1 MIVDQGGS
9 GEVMFLFLIFL
20 IYDGKQNCASGGI
33 IIFIKKKK
41 WKNIMLNVKNG
52 LVFLRLGVVGGM
64 GGQGLVGMEQN
75 FIVFRIDE
83 WFSDGQ
89 LVGKGIL

>member
-1 MIVDQGGS
+1 
-9 GEVMFLFLIFL
+9 
-20 IYDGKQNCASGGI
+20 
-33 IIFIKKKK
+33 
-41 WKNIMLNVKNG
+41 MLNVKNG